1 MKFDENT
8 YCYLNGRILKIKD
21 AKISPFDL
29 GFTRGYAVT
38 EVLRAY
44 NGKIF
49 LFNEH
54 WLRLKKAVKA
64 LRLNLKETKKEVKD
78 IMLKLMNKNK
88 CMNAN
93 IKLVLSPGVGKTDLD
108 IGENET
114 LFLYAQEYTDYPKNC
129 YNKGVKLM
137 SVDFKRNLSE
147 VKSSDYIQAVCL
159 RNQLKKQK
167 AFEILYILNGYVTE
181 CSTSNIFM
189 IKKGVLITPKKDVL
203 FGITRNFVISFASK
217 AMKVIEKDVK
227 INDLLKAD
235 EVFITATSKQIMPV
249 TKINEH
255 IISDGKV
262 GKNTKMLQG
271 LFVENRD
278 KYIGI
283 D

>member
-8 YCYLNGRILKIKD
+8 HCYLNGKIVKMKD

-44 NGKIF
+44 NGRIF
-49 LFNEH
+49 LFDEH
-54 WLRLKKAVKA
+54 WLRLQKAVKA
-64 LRLNLKETKKEVKD
+64 LRLNLKETKQEVKD
-78 IMLKLMNKNK
+78 IMLKLMDKNK

-108 IGENET
+108 IGKNET
-114 LFLYAQEYTDYPKNC
+114 LFLYAQKYIDYPKN
-129 YNKGVKLM
+129 YYTKGVKLM

-159 RNQLKKQK
+159 REKLKKQK
-167 AFEILYILNGYVTE
+167 AFEMLYILNGYVTE

-203 FGITRNFVISFASK
+203 FGVTRNFVVEFASK
-217 AMKVIEKDVK
+217 VMKVIEKDVK
-227 INDLLKAD
+227 INDLLKAE
-235 EVFITATSKQIMPV
+235 EVFITATSKQIIPV
-249 TKINEH
+249 VKIDNH
-255 IISDGKV
+255 IISEGKV
-262 GKNTKMLQG
+262 GKNTIMLQD
-271 LFVENRD
+271 LFVKNRD
-278 KYIGI
+278 KYLGV